1 MSDPPDPHHGPRKK
15 VSSDLIVD
23 DPGSQLTSASDT
35 SHSNIVTLEPFS
47 LSKGNIK
54 SKGKRKR
61 DFVVNRSGP
70 CFERL
75 PGLFESN
82 SYDKFLVLS
91 ALNGKKVEDLNVFE
105 VHRDIVSC
113 LGRDPKIISQST
125 GDLLIEVASPEE
137 SEKLQRLA
145 AVNGVA
151 ASCLPHTSLNNCKG
165 VVYCKELLRY
175 SEEMLLEELRDQHVI
190 EVKRMK
196 KKIGDFLE
204 DQPMLILTFK

>member
-1 MSDPPDPHHGPRKK
+1 MVALYSIGVVLLEVFVYTFTPPSMVTNTPPDDNGLPSTMRRT
-15 VSSDLIVD
+15 SS
-23 DPGSQLTSASDT
+23 Q
-35 SHSNIVTLEPFS
+35 SNVVTLEPFS

-91 ALNGKKVEDLNVFE
+91 ALNGKKIEDLNVFE

-113 LGRDPKIISQST
+113 LG
-125 GDLLIEVASPEE
+125 
-137 SEKLQRLA
+137 
-145 AVNGVA
+145 
-151 ASCLPHTSLNNCKG
+151 
-165 VVYCKELLRY
+165 
-175 SEEMLLEELRDQHVI
+175 
-190 EVKRMK
+190 
-196 KKIGDFLE
+196 
-204 DQPMLILTFK
+204 